1 MANITFG
8 RGDKKKH
15 FRDKM
20 KITCMKM
27 WDLEFLRVNLGDTR
41 EGFRKQY
48 DRMTEERQG
57 YEIRIGKLKEMC
69 GELYPKA
76 EAEVLMR
83 ANLNPQELEAHLEKK
98 PVTNDLAVAI
108 EKVNEVRLCET
119 RMAAYDKDIAQLKEQ
134 MDGVD
139 NQIQGEG
146 GVNQT
151 IEGYRSVLGLLR
163 DFYHRI

>member
-8 RGDKKKH
+8 RKEKQKH
-15 FRDKM
+15 FKQ
-20 KITCMKM
+20 KIEITHKKI
-27 WDLEFLRVNLGDTR
+27 WDLEFLRINLGDTR

-57 YEIRIGKLKEMC
+57 YEIRIGKLKELC

-76 EAEVLMR
+76 ETELLMR
-83 ANLNPQELEAHLEKK
+83 EKLNPQELEAHLEKTASA
-98 PVTNDLAVAI
+98 PDLAMAL
-108 EKVNEVRLCET
+108 EKVAEVRLCET
-119 RMAAYDKDIAQLKEQ
+119 RIASYDTDIAQLKEQ

-146 GVNQT
+146 GINST
-151 IEGYRSVLGLLR
+151 IDGYRSVAGLLAG
-163 DFYHRI
+163 FYDKI